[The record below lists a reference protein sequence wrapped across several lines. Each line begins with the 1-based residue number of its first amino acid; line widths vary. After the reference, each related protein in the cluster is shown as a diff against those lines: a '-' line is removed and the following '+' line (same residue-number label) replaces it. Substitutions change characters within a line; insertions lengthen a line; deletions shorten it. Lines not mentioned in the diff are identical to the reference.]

1 MVQNNDLFFVP
12 LLLMVVGALVLVAWP
27 AVLFVYAS
35 RRYPGLEL
43 TRAMRAAVLFSG
55 LCLVA
60 LGVWSGYWLWP
71 SAWVAAA
78 AALAAF
84 GAFVVARGSR
94 GARRAQ
100 PGDGPRLAYGGS
112 TVVGVLV
119 LLLAAAAV
127 PKFACS
133 CAKGP
138 AYRAAMISDLRNLAT
153 VQEIFLLEGHRF
165 ESSGPALDSLYRPMS
180 GVTITAAAQ
189 DSTGWHATASHGA
202 SLEQCAIWVGVR
214 PPDVPALQRASE
226 GEPVCWEPDRR

>member
-1 MVQNNDLFFVP
+1 MQNNDLFFVT
-12 LLLMVVGALVLVAWP
+12 LLLLVVSALVLVALP

-84 GAFVVARGSR
+84 GAFVIARGSR
-94 GARRAQ
+94 GARRA

-127 PKFACS
+127 PKFGCG
-133 CAKGP
+133 CGKGP
-138 AYRAAMISDLRNLAT
+138 AYRAAMKSDLRNLAT
-153 VQEIFLLEGHRF
+153 VQEMSLLEGHRF
-165 ESSGPALDSLYRPMS
+165 ESSGPGLDSLYRPMS
-180 GVTITAAAQ
+180 GVTITAIAQ
-189 DSTGWHATASHGA
+189 DSSGWHATASHSS

-214 PPDVPALQRASE
+214 PPNVPALQRAAE
-226 GEPVCWEPDRR
+226 AEPVCWEPDRR